1 MKKFR
6 FGEYEIAYEE
16 KGQGE
21 PLIFL
26 HNGGMDH
33 QIWEH
38 QIKHFSRTHRV
49 FAIDHLGFG
58 ESDKPRR
65 ELPLS
70 LYSDAV
76 AAFIDGL
83 GLGRVNLV
91 GNCMGSA
98 TAFDYSLRH
107 PEKVKRLV
115 LCNITSRNIL
125 LAGPLKDVY
134 LNYRNDLEGREAFIA
149 GIESAGMTRKQTDKF
164 LRSLYGMTPPDDT
177 AYGDYVFGLC
187 NRPGQMRSLY
197 VVLSNFDHYLSPD
210 KFTKP
215 EGFPETCVI
224 WGKENYILPVAAG
237 EEFCSRLQ
245 PERKEFLDACGHL
258 AMREKPAQTNQVIGS
273 FLANKAGAP

>member
-6 FGEYEIAYEE
+6 FGDHEIAYQE

-33 QIWEH
+33 QIWAH
-38 QIKHFSRTHRV
+38 QIEHFSRTHRV

-58 ESDKPRR
+58 ESDKPQQ

-76 AAFIDGL
+76 AAFIEGL
-83 GLGRVNLV
+83 CPDKVNLV

-98 TAFDYSLRH
+98 TAFDYSLSNPSR
-107 PEKVKRLV
+107 VKRLV

-125 LAGPLKDVY
+125 LAGPLKDVF
-134 LNYRNDLEGREAFIA
+134 LNYRKDHAGREAFIA
-149 GIESAGMTRKQTDKF
+149 GIEAAGMTRKQTDKF
-164 LRSLYGMTPPDDT
+164 LRSMYGAVPPDDV
-177 AYGDYVFGLC
+177 AFGDYVFGLF

-197 VVLSNFDHYLSPD
+197 VVLSNFDYYLSPD
-210 KFTKP
+210 DFKKP

-224 WGKENYILPVAAG
+224 WGKENHILPMSAG

-258 AMREKPAQTNQVIGS
+258 AMREQPAETNRVIGS
-273 FLANKAGAP
+273 FLAGASN